1 MKIRSF
7 LLLLVAVMSPVFL
20 YAQQKEWSLEECIAH
35 ALENNIQIKQ
45 QEIVTQ
51 YQESALEQ
59 SKLDLLPSL
68 NGSASHRYAFGR
80 ALDQTTNRY
89 TENETVQSNSFS
101 AGSNLSLFN
110 GLTNLNTIRRNE
122 YELLAS
128 EQDLKGFRDDVS
140 LNVALAYLQI
150 LLNHELVNT
159 TLAQVEM
166 TQQQIDRTQKLVDA
180 GSLARGNLLDIE
192 AQAAREEV
200 QLITLQNQLAI
211 SYLTL
216 AQLLELPS
224 AEGFAI
230 QVPSISLDMATYEG
244 SPDSIFK
251 VAEKIRP
258 EVLSAEYKLKGAEYD
273 LAIAKGGRSP
283 QLSLGASLGTSYSDN
298 RIDINTLEPYD
309 FWTQMDI
316 NRNASLGLSLNIPI
330 LNGWLVN
337 TRIKN
342 SKLGI
347 ENSKYTLENTRKQLY
362 KNIQQAYTDAKGA
375 MKKFYSSQK
384 AVASM
389 EEAFRYSEQKLNVGM
404 LTAVDYNLSKT
415 QLLNAQSEMAQAKY
429 EYVFKT
435 KVLDFYRGIPLTLEH
450 ITILANQS
458 ENQ

>member
-1 MKIRSF
+1 MKRKILSLGF
-7 LLLLVAVMSPVFL
+7 IMLLSPLILLSQEKV
-20 YAQQKEWSLEECIAH
+20 WSLEECIGH
-35 ALENNIQIKQ
+35 ALQNNIQIKQ
-45 QEIVTQ
+45 QEIVTR
-51 YQESALEQ
+51 YQESSLEQ
-59 SKLDLLPSL
+59 SKLDLLPTL

-110 GLTNLNTIRRNE
+110 GLVNLNTIRKYQ

-128 EQDLKGFRDDVS
+128 EQDLAGFRDDIS

-150 LLNHELVNT
+150 LLNNELVNT
-159 TLAQVEM
+159 TLAQVEL
-166 TQQQIDRTQKLVDA
+166 TQQQIDRTRKLVEA

-224 AEGFAI
+224 SEGFAI
-230 QVPSISLDMATYEG
+230 QVPSITLPQVTYEG
-244 SPDSIFK
+244 NPDSIFK

-273 LAIAKGGRSP
+273 LAIARGGRSP
-283 QLSLGASLGTSYSDN
+283 QLSFGASLGTAYSDN
-298 RIDINTLEPYD
+298 RIDLTTMEPYD
-309 FWTQMDI
+309 FWTQLDI
-316 NRNASLGLSLNIPI
+316 NRNTALGFSINIPI
-330 LNGWLVN
+330 LNGWMVN

-342 SKLGI
+342 SRLGI

-362 KNIQQAYTDAKGA
+362 KNIQQAYTDAQGA
-375 MKKFYSSQK
+375 MKKYYSAQK

-389 EEAFRYSEQKLNVGM
+389 EEAYRYAEQKLNVGM
-404 LTAVDYNLSKT
+404 LTAVDYILSKT

-435 KVLDFYRGIPLTLEH
+435 KVLDFYRGIPLTLEQ
-450 ITILANQS
+450 ITMLAR
-458 ENQ
+458 